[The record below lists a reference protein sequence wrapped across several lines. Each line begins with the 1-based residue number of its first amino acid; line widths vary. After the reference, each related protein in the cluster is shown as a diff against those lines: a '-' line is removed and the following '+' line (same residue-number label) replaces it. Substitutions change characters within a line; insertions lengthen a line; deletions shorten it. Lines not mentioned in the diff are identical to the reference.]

1 MNCDSPKWTN
11 AFLTFQR
18 SYRLETIAPYM
29 SIIYN
34 FITLEQKFLK
44 AVLLIYSKLE
54 YMAAGL
60 LFCSL
65 YKNRFYTEGEIYEFV
80 IY

>member
-1 MNCDSPKWTN
+1 MNYDSPKWTN
-11 AFLTFQR
+11 AFLTFLH

-44 AVLLIYSKLE
+44 EVLLIYSNLE
-54 YMAAGL
+54 YMAVEL

-65 YKNRFYTEGEIYEFV
+65 YKNRLFAEGEINEFV
-80 IY
+80 